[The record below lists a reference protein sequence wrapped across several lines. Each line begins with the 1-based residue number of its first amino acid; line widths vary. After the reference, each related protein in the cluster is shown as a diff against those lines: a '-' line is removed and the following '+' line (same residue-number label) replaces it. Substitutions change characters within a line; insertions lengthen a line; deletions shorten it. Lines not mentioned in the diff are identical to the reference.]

1 MNERDELRE
10 INSRMAESIQKVE
23 YAVARIETALVGDK
37 FNDDGIIKRL
47 NTMESKLK
55 QLDKYMWMLV
65 GMFSL
70 GTIPIGAKVLPLI
83 KDYLK

>member
-1 MNERDELRE
+1 MSEKEQLMELNKQMTSC
-10 INSRMAESIQKVE
+10 INAVE
-23 YAVARIETALVGDK
+23 RIEIALLGDK
-37 FNDDGIIKRL
+37 FNDDGVIKRL
-47 NTMESKLK
+47 NTMENKLK

>member
-1 MNERDELRE
+1 
-10 INSRMAESIQKVE
+10 
-23 YAVARIETALVGDK
+23 
-37 FNDDGIIKRL
+37 
-47 NTMESKLK
+47 MENKLK